1 MLKILK
7 LKKNNIN
14 LEKLKFIYY
23 LRNSNY
29 VKKNSRNRNSFTYD
43 NHVKWVNKNLIKKN
57 KIFLIKKN
65 NINIGYINVIKEK
78 KKNYLSWVIKKT
90 FQGKGYAKKAL
101 IKIMKKEKNLF
112 ARIIY
117 TNSKSIKLAENCGM
131 KKIKKYKEILIFKL

>member
-43 NHVKWVNKNLIKKN
+43 NHVKWVKKNLLKKN
-57 KIFLIKKN
+57 KIFLIKEN

-78 KKNYLSWVIKKT
+78 KKNYLSWAIKKT

-101 IKIMKKEKNLF
+101 IRIMKKEKNLF

>member
-1 MLKILK
+1 MLKIVK

-57 KIFLIKKN
+57 KIFLIKEN

-78 KKNYLSWVIKKT
+78 KKNYLSWAIKKT

-101 IKIMKKEKNLF
+101 IRIMKKEKNLF

-117 TNSKSIKLAENCGM
+117 TNSKSIKLAKNCGM

>member
-1 MLKILK
+1 MLKIVK

-78 KKNYLSWVIKKT
+78 KRNYLSWTVKKT
-90 FQGKGYAKKAL
+90 FQGRGYAKKAL
-101 IKIMKKEKNLF
+101 IRIMKKEKNLF

-117 TNSKSIKLAENCGM
+117 TNSKSIKLAKNCGM
-131 KKIKKYKEILIFKL
+131 KKIRKYKEILIFKL

>member
-43 NHVKWVNKNLIKKN
+43 NHVKWVKKNLLKKN
-57 KIFLIKKN
+57 KIFLIKEN

-78 KKNYLSWVIKKT
+78 KK
-90 FQGKGYAKKAL
+90 
-101 IKIMKKEKNLF
+101 
-112 ARIIY
+112 IIY
-117 TNSKSIKLAENCGM
+117 HGQ
-131 KKIKKYKEILIFKL
+131 

>member
-1 MLKILK
+1 MLKIVK

-43 NHVKWVNKNLIKKN
+43 NHLKWINKNLIKKN
-57 KIFLIKKN
+57 KIFLIQEN

-78 KKNYLSWVIKKT
+78 KRNYLSWTVKKT
-90 FQGKGYAKKAL
+90 FQGRGYAKKAL
-101 IKIMKKEKNLF
+101 IRIMKKEKNLF

-131 KKIKKYKEILIFKL
+131 KKIRKYKEILIFKL

>member
-1 MLKILK
+1 MLKIVK

-57 KIFLIKKN
+57 KIFLIKEN

-78 KKNYLSWVIKKT
+78 KRNYLSWTVKKT
-90 FQGKGYAKKAL
+90 FQGRGYAKKAL
-101 IKIMKKEKNLF
+101 IRIMKKEKNLF

-117 TNSKSIKLAENCGM
+117 TNSKSIKLAKNCGM
-131 KKIKKYKEILIFKL
+131 KKIRKYKEILIFKL